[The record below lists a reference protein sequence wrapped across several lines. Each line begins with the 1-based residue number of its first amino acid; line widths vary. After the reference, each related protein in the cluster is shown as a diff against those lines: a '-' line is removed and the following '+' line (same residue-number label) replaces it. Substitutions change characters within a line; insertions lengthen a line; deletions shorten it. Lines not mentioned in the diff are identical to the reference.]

1 MPGLNWFKNT
11 SGDRRRRSGRTSSVA
26 SGMNSEQH
34 SSLMNHLLMEEEEN
48 QREIKRIKEK
58 EKREANEALMHE
70 LSEWE
75 NEIFSKKVLT
85 ELKSMWEVRLRVE
98 IWIDWAS
105 KLV

>member
-1 MPGLNWFKNT
+1 
-11 SGDRRRRSGRTSSVA
+11 
-26 SGMNSEQH
+26 
-34 SSLMNHLLMEEEEN
+34 MEEEEN

-98 IWIDWAS
+98 IWIGWAS
-105 KLV
+105 KLVLRSFQNFTHGPLWYCYRKI